1 MNRAKAKF
9 ADDTKLLEELLVK
22 AKIITGF
29 KKWLLAKMVMVSH
42 D

>member
-1 MNRAKAKF
+1 MNRAKAKI
-9 ADDTKLLEELLVK
+9 ADTKLLEELLVK
-22 AKIITGF
+22 AKIITEF